1 MCVRVCARVCCDP
14 SSKPTLDHYSTSKTF
29 HFQILR
35 NNKCIKVFYRKILML
50 KVCILKPPETNPQI
64 TLFNTNFAST
74 VHVDQIM
81 L

>member
-1 MCVRVCARVCCDP
+1 MCQ
-14 SSKPTLDHYSTSKTF
+14 YE
-29 HFQILR
+29 ILR

>member
-1 MCVRVCARVCCDP
+1 MCQCE
-14 SSKPTLDHYSTSKTF
+14 
-29 HFQILR
+29 ILR
-35 NNKCIKVFYRKILML
+35 NNKCIRVFYRKFLML
-50 KVCILKPPETNPQI
+50 EVCILKPETNPQI